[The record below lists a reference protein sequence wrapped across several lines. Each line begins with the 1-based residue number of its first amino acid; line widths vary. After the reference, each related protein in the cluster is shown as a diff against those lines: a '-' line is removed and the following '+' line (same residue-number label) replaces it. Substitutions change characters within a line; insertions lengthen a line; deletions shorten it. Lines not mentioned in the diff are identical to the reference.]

1 MTNFDIEINIR
12 QCRMATI
19 INFNYQFTFKLS
31 SMSES
36 FLFLA
41 DGFEEI
47 EALTAVDVLRRAD
60 IPVKT
65 VSITSALQV
74 KGAHGITVTADV
86 LYDNTL
92 FHSAEWLILPGGMPG
107 ATNLFEYAPL
117 QGLLRRQAESSKGR
131 IAAICAA
138 PAVVLGQLGLLEG
151 HKATCYPGFEKLL
164 KGAELVSAPVVADKK
179 FVLGNGPAN
188 ALHWALSIVKEA
200 KGTDVATQVANGMLL
215 YPKSNAGLGNY
226 FG

>member
-1 MTNFDIEINIR
+1 M
-12 QCRMATI
+12 
-19 INFNYQFTFKLS
+19 K
-31 SMSES
+31 ES

-41 DGFEEI
+41 EGFEEI
-47 EALTAVDVLRRAD
+47 EAITAIDVLRRAGLNL
-60 IPVKT
+60 KT

-74 KGAHGITVTADV
+74 KGAHGIVVTADI

-92 FHSAEWLILPGGMPG
+92 FSSPEWLILPGGLPG
-107 ATNLFEYAPL
+107 ADNLYQFAPL
-117 QGLLRRQAESSKGR
+117 QGLLRQQKESTEGR

-151 HKATCYPGFEKLL
+151 EKATCYPGFESYL
-164 KGAELVSAPVVADKK
+164 KGAEIVDAPVVVSGK

-188 ALHWALSIVKEA
+188 ALPWALTIVKETFGEIDRD
-200 KGTDVATQVANGMLL
+200 KVADGML
-215 YPKSNAGLGNY
+215 YFSKSNNNTVNY